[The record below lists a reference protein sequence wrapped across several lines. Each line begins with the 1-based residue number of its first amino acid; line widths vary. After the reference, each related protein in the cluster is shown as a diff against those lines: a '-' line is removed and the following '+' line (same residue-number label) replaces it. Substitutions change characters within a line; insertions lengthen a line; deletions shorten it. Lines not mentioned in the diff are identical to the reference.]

1 MGYQVATYKGDDE
14 YTTNCTGDVC
24 VGDEVRFERA
34 TFTGSYRNAK
44 FAGFEMVTGKIIGD
58 SYGAAKQQHTFT
70 LELEDGST
78 TRIKGRNLY
87 ANGVYRKEWEDEGA
101 RNMALDEKHG
111 RGDAARAA
119 RADRIAEEEGFGYA
133 F

>member
-1 MGYQVATYKGDDE
+1 MAYQNSTFAGDE
-14 YTTNCTGDVC
+14 QYSINATGDCC
-24 VGDEVRFERA
+24 VGDRVAFERA

-44 FAGFEMVTGKIIGD
+44 FAGFELVIGEIVAD

-70 LELEDGST
+70 IRLADGST

-87 ANGVYRKEWEDEGA
+87 ANGVYRQRWADENA
-101 RNMALDEKHG
+101 RRAALDEKHG

-119 RADRIAEEEGFGYA
+119 RAERIGCFA
-133 F
+133 